1 MNGTQAMQASNA
13 ARKFMLTKGRKACV
27 AIVGLALGLAAP
39 AAAEGFVNTRAGW
52 LALTPEARAAYVQG
66 LNDSLNFIFA
76 DDTLVEALA
85 KRGRTRCL
93 IEQGAT
99 AAGLAAQMSAA
110 YDEPQY
116 FNSSPVAVYILKLGE
131 VCRPYINRERQE
143 YGLAPQ

>member
-1 MNGTQAMQASNA
+1 
-13 ARKFMLTKGRKACV
+13 MLTMRRTIGV
-27 AIVGLALGLAAP
+27 AIASLALGQAVP

-52 LALTPEARAAYVQG
+52 QALTPEARSAYVQG
-66 LNDSLNFIFA
+66 LNDALNYFFA
-76 DDTLVEALA
+76 DDTLMEALA

-99 AAGLAAQMSAA
+99 AAGLAAQITAA

-131 VCRPYINRERQE
+131 LCRPYINRERQE